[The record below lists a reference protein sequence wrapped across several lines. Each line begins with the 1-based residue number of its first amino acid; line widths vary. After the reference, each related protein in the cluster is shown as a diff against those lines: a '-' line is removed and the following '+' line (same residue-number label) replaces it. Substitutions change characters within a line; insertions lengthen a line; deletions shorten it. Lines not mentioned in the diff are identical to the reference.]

1 MKRMNTKML
10 VMASILIAL
19 NVILSRF
26 LSINTLS
33 IKIGFTFVTVF
44 MAGYLYGPVMGAAV
58 AALGDLLGAIMFPI
72 APFFPGFTLTAA
84 LNGAL
89 HGIMLH
95 KKQST
100 LRVGVTVG
108 IEQLVLSLWLN
119 TYWIHVL
126 NGTPFLPLLGTRAVQ
141 CLILIPVEFII
152 IKIMLNVLA
161 KMKHQIV

>member
-1 MKRMNTKML
+1 MKKMNTRML
-10 VMASILIAL
+10 VTAAILIAL

-33 IKIGFTFVTVF
+33 LKIGFTFVTVF
-44 MAGYLYGPVMGAAV
+44 MAGYLYGPVMGAGISAM
-58 AALGDLLGAIMFPI
+58 GDVLGAILFPI

-95 KKQST
+95 KKQSR
-100 LRVGVTVG
+100 LRVAVTVG
-108 IEQLVLSLWLN
+108 VEQLVLSMWLN

-126 NGTPFLPLLGTRAVQ
+126 NGTPFWPLLATRVVQ
-141 CLILIPVEFII
+141 CLIMIPVEYILI
-152 IKIMLNVLA
+152 NILLGMLGKI
-161 KMKHQIV
+161 KHQIV

>member
-10 VMASILIAL
+10 VTASILIAL

-33 IKIGFTFVTVF
+33 VKIGFTFVTVF
-44 MAGYLYGPVMGAAV
+44 MAGYLYGPVMGAVV
-58 AALGDLLGAIMFPI
+58 AALGDLLGAILFPI

-89 HGIMLH
+89 HGVMLH

-100 LRVGVTVG
+100 FRIGVTVG
-108 IEQLVLSLWLN
+108 IEQLVLSMWLN

-126 NGTPFLPLLGTRAVQ
+126 NGTPFWPLFGTRVVQ
-141 CLILIPVEFII
+141 CLVMLPVEFIF
-152 IKIMLNVLA
+152 IKILLNLLA
-161 KMKHQIV
+161 KTKHQIL